1 MYRIVLEHISTKKTY
16 NFNAED
22 KNNGEKL
29 YFRFQIPL
37 TDVEDGKYKLFV
49 YQDEEL
55 IKEDILVIGDFNTE
69 TLQYQRGENVYIETK
84 LDAKV
89 EDVVEVTVRD
99 IETVIRPSAE
109 YDVMEKV
116 IVNAQPIYE
125 QGSTDG
131 YNRGT
136 VDGYN
141 DGFNQGKTEGLTQG
155 IEQGKEEQK
164 SKLVPLTVTENGS
177 YSRTDGYSEVNVMV
191 ADVNGSYDEGYT
203 DGFDAGKIEGEQ
215 VGKEEQKM
223 LMTRTYIT
231 RNATYQRED
240 GYNEVEV
247 NVQPETRVLNVTE
260 NGCYATELTQPDEI
274 IMPYPETGDDFYSYA
289 DVKNLVYNTNI
300 VPNSSTVL
308 EFWYKPDE
316 RDKTSDNSMVFG
328 NNNQNIF
335 SFLHRTAGN
344 QNYVAY
350 INQYSN
356 EVKLVDGVWYNI
368 KLSINDGLVV
378 NGEQIGTFNT
388 SLSTDET
395 LFINGQLKD
404 LTNSADGSF
413 GMIKITTDG
422 VENIIVP
429 TENGF
434 KNLTTNE
441 MLPLVYNEGTYKFT
455 KIEKPIIEG
464 NLIRTV
470 NVNVPPKIDVANSG
484 LKFGY
489 SKIAEVPSYLDFSK
503 CTDLSTM
510 FYFCSNLTTIPLI
523 DTSNVTNLEDCFY
536 YCTSLQT
543 IPLINTSNVTNLK
556 KTFMQSSI
564 KTIPLIDTSNVTS
577 MYRLFYGC
585 GSLTEIPPINTSKVI
600 DMDSMF
606 QNCGSLTTL
615 PSLDVSNVT
624 NLSSYFGYSD
634 VKNLTNVGGWIN
646 LKINWNDDR
655 GLAKCPNLTYQSCI
669 NILNGLADVT
679 DLGSRTLKVHPN
691 FLTTVGDEISIG
703 ISKGWTI
710 IA

>member
-1 MYRIVLEHISTKKTY
+1 MYSIKLININTKEEHI
-16 NFNAED
+16 FNDITDINA
-22 KNNGEKL
+22 GEKL
-29 YFRFQIPL
+29 FFRFSLPTL
-37 TDVEDGKYKLFV
+37 SLVDGKYNLL
-49 YQDEEL
+49 L
-55 IKEDILVIGDFNTE
+55 IKDDVVIAEDILVIGEFVPE
-69 TLQYQRGENVYIETK
+69 TLQYQKAENVYISTIV
-84 LDAKV
+84 DAKL
-89 EDVVEVTVRD
+89 EPTRE
-99 IETVIRPSAE
+99 IEITNIQTNILPDNGFDGMTE
-109 YDVMEKV
+109 I

-141 DGFNQGKTEGLTQG
+141 NGFNQGKTEGLTQG

-164 SKLVPLTVTENGS
+164 SKLVPLTVTENGT

-203 DGFDAGKIEGEQ
+203 DGFDAGRTEGEQ

-260 NGCYATELTQPDEI
+260 NGCYTTELTQPDEI
-274 IMPYPETGDDFYSYA
+274 IMPYPETGDDFYSYT

-316 RDKTSDNSMVFG
+316 IDKTSDLSMVLG
-328 NNNQNIF
+328 TDTYYKF
-335 SFLHRTAGN
+335 SFYHQTAGN
-344 QNYVAY
+344 QNYCAI
-350 INQYSN
+350 INFN
-356 EVKLVDGVWYNI
+356 RVEIKLINGVWYHI
-368 KLSINDGLVV
+368 KMSINDGLVV

-404 LTNSADGSF
+404 LTNSADGGF

-455 KIEKPIIEG
+455 NIEKPIIEG

-470 NVNVPPKIDVANSG
+470 NVNVQPKINVKDSA

-489 SKIAEVPSYLDFSK
+489 SNFAEVPNYYDFSNITDVTYMFSK
-503 CTDLSTM
+503 CVSLQ
-510 FYFCSNLTTIPLI
+510 TIPLI
-523 DTSNVTNLEDCFY
+523 DTSNVIDMNHMFNECD
-536 YCTSLQT
+536 SLQT
-543 IPLINTSNVTNLK
+543 IPLI
-556 KTFMQSSI
+556 
-564 KTIPLIDTSNVTS
+564 D
-577 MYRLFYGC
+577 
-585 GSLTEIPPINTSKVI
+585 TSKVTN
-600 DMDSMF
+600 MSYMF
-606 QNCGSLTTL
+606 YYCRNLTTL
-615 PSLDVSNVT
+615 PPLDVSNVT
-624 NLSSYFGYSD
+624 NLTTYFGFAD
-634 VKNLTNVGGWIN
+634 FNNLTNVGGWIN
-646 LKINWNDDR
+646 LKVNWNDNY

-669 NILNGLADVT
+669 NVLNGLYDFT
-679 DLGSRTLKVHPN
+679 GNGETPNSNQGQLKVHPN

-703 ISKGWTI
+703 TSKGWSI
-710 IA
+710 SA